1 MPKKKKKVTGISGA
15 NRGTDEESDFIHPT
29 KYCITLFIYRWSRM
43 CKIIF
48 YVINLITW
56 VENSISFCTSPFLL

>member
-1 MPKKKKKVTGISGA
+1 MPKKKVTGISGA

-29 KYCITLFIYRWSRM
+29 EYCITLFIYRWSRM

-48 YVINLITW
+48 YVI
-56 VENSISFCTSPFLL
+56 